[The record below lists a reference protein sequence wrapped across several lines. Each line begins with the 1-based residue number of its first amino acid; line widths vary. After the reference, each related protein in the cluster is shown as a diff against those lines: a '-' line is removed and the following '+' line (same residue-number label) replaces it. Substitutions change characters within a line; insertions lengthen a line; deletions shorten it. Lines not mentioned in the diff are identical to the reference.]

1 MDGFRKK
8 SKKKMR
14 FKDFLDIDNLK
25 HAKIEEKPVK
35 GFDGDYKEL
44 SIAKPSS
51 NGSDKTYQELRDMQ
65 DMFKKRDKALE
76 QSVKDHD
83 DEVGYAIKEYMN
95 GNSLDY
101 KESEMNKIAD
111 IGSGIVRYYKNKF
124 ERPRPYQLAE
134 AMNLKFD
141 SMPLNSDSMKSP
153 AYPSGHSLQSRLIAE
168 YYSEKYPE
176 HKKELINAA
185 DECGMGRVY
194 AGWHYK
200 SDHES
205 AVKLAKE
212 IYPKINM
219 RKTFK
224 ESIIDIP
231 RRTYAPKVFDEADT
245 KEPKIKASVKAQ
257 IDKQLK
263 EFETEYPILK
273 TSLIGSILTKR
284 YRADAD
290 LDINVLFDVPTD
302 KREEERTR
310 LSKKYL
316 SANNPDNIQGKL
328 IPGSQHPINYY
339 FITDKETYDDQNK
352 KADAVY
358 DIETNKF
365 VKRPED
371 FVFDKNLY
379 VKDFDKKVQ
388 ELDVIKGELKRDI
401 IDYKELEELE
411 PNEILDLQD
420 KVKDKL
426 EEIEDS
432 IEQIIK
438 VGDGVDADR
447 RAAFDSDMSPDQI
460 QKFGIKNRL
469 PKNVIYKMLEKY
481 HYIKFYKYCKKIL
494 DDGIVTDKE
503 IDDLEIHEARNEGNS
518 IAFTFGRFNPP
529 TIGHE
534 KLINKVKSVRAD
546 EYRIYL
552 SRSEDPKKNPL
563 SPRQKLAYMKKMFPS
578 HARNIM
584 INSTNMI
591 LDICTLLYSQGFTEM
606 FMVVGSDRVREFDT
620 IIKKYNDVKSRHGY
634 YNFNKINIVSAG
646 ERDPDAEGAA
656 GMSASKM
663 RAAAAKG
670 DLSSFSKGLPRGVK
684 ADDLMKDVRRGMR
697 LAANYT
703 HMQNVRPIASLE
715 EFEQQQIRDLYIRE
729 MIFNINEEVDYV
741 KEDIKGKV
749 VRKGTNYIVLE
760 DNNNNLHKAWIWDCI
775 PISADREVEVRE
787 YDTNIDYGF
796 EAVSE
801 IKEDL
806 DAQPQDKDVK
816 KVKGTQPKKYYKT
829 LSKDT
834 KKKRADYFKNKDTT
848 KNDNRPAPGDKDA
861 KTKPSIHTQ
870 KYKKMFGEFK
880 RDLQDACWT
889 GYKQVGFK
897 KKGNR
902 QVPNCVP
909 ESMSMEDAM
918 KVDGYVPESYEIGKD
933 YADHTKRVTPGQSVD
948 IEKKKGIID
957 RESKPDEKD
966 IKEWAASDE
975 TIYKYRERYKEEWQQ
990 KLKEVVAK
998 MIEKL

>member
-1 MDGFRKK
+1 
-8 SKKKMR
+8 MR
-14 FKDFLDIDNLK
+14 FKEFIDIDSLR

-35 GFDGDYKEL
+35 NYKGDYKNL
-44 SIAKPSS
+44 DIAKPSS
-51 NGSDKTYQELRDMQ
+51 NGSDKTYQELNDMQ
-65 DMFKKRDKALE
+65 DMFKDRNEVIEK
-76 QSVKDHD
+76 SVKDHD
-83 DEVGYAIKEYMN
+83 DQVGYAVKKY
-95 GNSLDY
+95 LDDNNLEY
-101 KESEMNKIAD
+101 KESDIDKIAD

-124 ERPRPYQLAE
+124 ERIRPYQLAE
-134 AMNLKFD
+134 ALNMKFD
-141 SMPLNSDSMKSP
+141 HMPLDSDSMKSP

-168 YYSEKYPE
+168 YYAEQYPE
-176 HKKELINAA
+176 HRKGLIAGA
-185 DECGMGRVY
+185 EECGKGRIY
-194 AGWHYK
+194 AGWHYP
-200 SDHES
+200 SDHTAS
-205 AVKLAKE
+205 VKLAKQ
-212 IYPKINM
+212 IYPNITM

-231 RRTYAPKVFDEADT
+231 RRTYAPKVFDDADT
-245 KEPKIKASVKAQ
+245 KDPKIRASVKAQ
-257 IDKQLK
+257 IDRQLK
-263 EFETEYPILK
+263 EFESEYPILK

-284 YRADAD
+284 YRKDAD
-290 LDINVLFDVPTD
+290 LDINVLFDVPED
-302 KREEERTR
+302 KREVERER

-316 SANNPDNIQGKL
+316 SAKNPDNIQGKL
-328 IPGSQHPINYY
+328 IPGSDHPINYY
-339 FITDKETYDDQNK
+339 FITDKQTYDDQNK

-365 VKRPED
+365 IKRPDD

-379 VKDFDKKVQ
+379 IKDFDKKVQ

-401 IDYKELEELE
+401 IDYRELEELE
-411 PNEILDLQD
+411 PNDVLDLQD

-447 RAAFDSDMSPDQI
+447 RAAFDSDMSPDEI

-494 DDGIVTDKE
+494 DDGVISDKE
-503 IDDLEIHEARNEGNS
+503 LDDLEIHEARNDGNS

-584 INSTNMI
+584 INTTNMI
-591 LDICTLLYSQGFTEM
+591 LDICTTLYNQGFTEIS
-606 FMVVGSDRVREFDT
+606 MVVGSDRVREFDT
-620 IIKKYNDVKSRHGY
+620 IIKKYNKVKSRHGF
-634 YNFNKINIVSAG
+634 YNFDKINIVSAG

-670 DLSSFSKGLPRGVK
+670 DLTSFQKGLPRGVN
-684 ADDLMKDVRRGMR
+684 ADALMKDVRRGMR
-697 LAANYT
+697 LAANYLYI
-703 HMQNVRPIASLE
+703 QNVRPIASLE

-729 MIFNINEEVDYV
+729 MIFNINDEVDYI

-749 VRKGTNYIVLE
+749 IRKGTNYVVLE
-760 DNNNNLHKAWIWDCI
+760 DKQNNLHKAWIWDCI

-787 YDTNIDYGF
+787 YNTDVDYGF

-816 KVKGTQPKKYYKT
+816 KIKGTQPKKYYKS

-834 KKKRADYFKNKDTT
+834 KKKRANYFKNKDTT
-848 KNDNRPAPGDKDA
+848 KNDNRPAPGDKGA

-880 RDLQDACWT
+880 QDLQDACWS

-897 KKGNR
+897 KKGGK

-909 ESMSMEDAM
+909 ESMSIEDA
-918 KVDGYVPESYEIGKD
+918 KKIEGYVPESYEIGAD
-933 YADHTKRVTPGQSVD
+933 YANHTKDITPGETPNERPVD
-948 IEKKKGIID
+948 SKVRADQAAEKVT
-957 RESKPDEKD
+957 EKD

-975 TIYKYRERYKEEWQQ
+975 TIYKYRERYKEEATQ